1 MDDVKLKE
9 YMKLKIKIK
18 SLEDEAKELV
28 PEIIDS
34 MQADDLDKIL
44 VPEII
49 DSMQADDLDKI
60 NSTMGSLSLS
70 DRKVYTFSEKVTDA
84 EKNIKSLKSEE
95 IADGTATA
103 ESIPMLKFTI
113 KKG

>member
-18 SLEDEAKELV
+18 SLEDEAKG
-28 PEIIDS
+28 
-34 MQADDLDKIL
+34 L

-103 ESIPMLKFTI
+103 ESIPMLI
-113 KKG
+113 IHY